1 MGGMNRYDLIYDLI
15 DEVKP
20 RSIIEIG
27 VARVVRAK
35 EMSARAMRHRDQF
48 HYIGYDVFD
57 SVGEF
62 NSPEARRFHREVHN
76 HKRVES
82 RHWCMRKLQNM
93 VDGRHGPAYPGFTFR
108 LIQGRTQDT
117 LHGKN
122 VEADLVFIDGDH
134 RLETIRKDYAAV
146 KNSRLVI
153 FDDYFIADE
162 RGCPDVTKFGCNGVL
177 DDFDLPHVHW
187 EWSKSADPC
196 ADKGKSKLLIVWRS

>member
-1 MGGMNRYDLIYDLI
+1 MSRYDVIFDLI

-20 RSIIEIG
+20 RTIVEIG
-27 VARVVRAK
+27 VARAVRAK
-35 EMSARAMRHRDQF
+35 EMSARALRYHPDF
-48 HYIGYDVFD
+48 HYTGYDVFD

-62 NSPEARRFHREVHN
+62 NSPGAREFHQQVHN

-82 RHWCMRKLQNM
+82 RRWCLRKLQNM
-93 VDGRHGPAYPGFTFR
+93 TEGKYGPAYPRFTFR
-108 LIQGRTQDT
+108 LIEGRTQDT

-122 VEADLVFIDGDH
+122 VSADLVFIDGDH

-162 RGCPDVTKFGCNGVL
+162 RGCPDVSKFGCNGIL
-177 DDFDLPHVHW
+177 DDLDPAHVHW
-187 EWSKSADPC
+187 EWGRPADPC
-196 ADKGKSKLLIVWRS
+196 ADMGKSQLLIVWR